1 MQKKRWIGISFTLSI
16 VLWVWSVQA
25 AHHCENHGDLNTKFC
40 DDNYDLVAD
49 APQDQSLFVYPKKL
63 GFSYSATKKPG
74 KYEKLYAPF
83 LNYLATCTGKSMEYY
98 GVKTKAAEIEAM
110 RLGRIHIAGFS
121 TGALPQAVKIGGVQ
135 PFAMQG
141 DENGPHGYHILVIV
155 RKDSPYKALGELK
168 GKRFAH
174 ANPSSN
180 SGHIAPIALFPKA
193 GIKPGTD
200 YEILFSGNHQKSVL
214 GVLSGKYD
222 AATTNTHAFRKPD
235 VAKVTSLAD
244 FRVLY
249 KSPMFPG
256 TGLTLAHNL
265 NPALT
270 KKIKECT
277 YQFRFGKDYQQRYS
291 GADRLV
297 PIDYK
302 RDWKIVRDIATVND
316 ARK

>member
-1 MQKKRWIGISFTLSI
+1 MYQKRWIFIGFTFSI
-16 VLWVWSVQA
+16 VLWGWNVQA
-25 AHHCENHGDLNTKFC
+25 AHHCENHGDLNANFC
-40 DDNYDLVAD
+40 DNNYDLVAD
-49 APQDQSLFVYPKKL
+49 APQDKNRFVDPSRL
-63 GFSYSATKKPG
+63 GFSYSTTKKPE
-74 KYEKLYAPF
+74 KYKKLYTPF
-83 LNYLATCTGKSMEYY
+83 LNHLAACTGKPTEYY

-141 DENGPHGYHILVIV
+141 DENGPHGYRILVIV
-155 RKDSPYKALGELK
+155 RKNSPYQTLNELK

-180 SGHIAPIALFPKA
+180 SGHIAPMALFPEA
-193 GIKPGTD
+193 GINPGID

-214 GVLSGKYD
+214 GVFSGKYD

-235 VAKVTSLAD
+235 VAKITSLDD

-249 KSPMFPG
+249 ESPMFPG

-265 NPALT
+265 NPQLAQ
-270 KKIKECT
+270 KIKTCT
-277 YQFRFGKDYQQRYS
+277 YQFRFGKNYQKRYS

-297 PIDYK
+297 PIDYQ
-302 RDWKIVRDIATVND
+302 RDWKIVRDIAAVND